1 MRYEKSCGAVVF
13 RREKRPHGKE
23 QGYVLMIK
31 HRDGGHL
38 SFPKGHVELGE
49 EEKTTAIREVYEETH
64 VRIYIGEKFRYS
76 VHYNPRPGTEKEVV
90 YFLAF
95 TTQVSISPRAG
106 EIAGVEWVPI
116 EEAQD
121 ALMHE
126 NDKAVLQGALEY
138 MEFNNQYK
146 KVRANISS
154 KH

>member
-38 SFPKGHVELGE
+38 SFPKGHVEFGE
-49 EEKTTAIREVYEETH
+49 EEKATAIREVYEETH

-76 VHYNPRPGTEKEVV
+76 VHYSPKPGTEKEVV
-90 YFLAF
+90 YFLAY
-95 TTQVSISPRAG
+95 TTQIETSPRMG
-106 EIAGVEWVPI
+106 EIAQVEWVPI
-116 EEAQD
+116 EQAQD

-126 NDKAVLQGALEY
+126 NDKAVLQGALDY

-146 KVRANISS
+146 KVRENINN
-154 KH
+154 K